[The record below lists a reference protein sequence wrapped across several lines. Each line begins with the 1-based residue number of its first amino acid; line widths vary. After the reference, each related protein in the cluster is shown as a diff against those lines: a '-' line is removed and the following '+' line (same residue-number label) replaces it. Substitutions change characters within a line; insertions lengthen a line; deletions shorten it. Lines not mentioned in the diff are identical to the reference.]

1 MGCPCKK
8 NQQSAPAQV
17 RENKQA
23 PQNTPIKRLGSVR
36 RLRRE
41 IK

>member
-8 NQQSAPAQV
+8 TIQPSAPV

-23 PQNTPIKRLGSVR
+23 PTPIKRLGSSVR

>member
-8 NQQSAPAQV
+8 NLQSTPSQV

-23 PQNTPIKRLGSVR
+23 PTPIKRLGTVR

>member
-8 NQQSAPAQV
+8 NQSAPAPV
-17 RENKQA
+17 RENKAA
-23 PQNTPIKRLGSVR
+23 PQNSPIKRLGSVR